1 MSSGP
6 FPGQQM
12 SNPVGLFVY
21 KVACLAVG
29 QAALLQDMHF
39 PLQHA
44 ALLLS
49 LPTLARVE
57 ILNRRIEL

>member
-1 MSSGP
+1 
-6 FPGQQM
+6 M